1 MDRRLIALC
10 AGNAVI
16 GTGTMVV
23 PGMLPVLTRGLGVD
37 LQAGGRL
44 IAAFGLT
51 VCLLTP
57 VLAGWLSRIDR
68 RRLLTALMLLFL
80 AGHAIAGLVDDYAA
94 VMATRIA
101 VAISAGLFT
110 SQAAGTTRLLVPPER
125 QGAAVGFVFL
135 GWSIAAV
142 AGMPLGAWIAATLGW
157 RAGFFM
163 VAAASAVTMVWVWRV
178 LPAGLR
184 VPAIDAAAWRAVA
197 RHGRLLAVVAVT
209 AIHSSAQFTIFSYY
223 TPILVERTAVSATG
237 VTAMLALFGLA
248 GIAGNVVAIRTL
260 DRAGS
265 ARVVATSIVLMTAGQ
280 VWMAIGAFDT
290 VSMIGGSVL
299 WGLGCFAANSAQ
311 QARLLMLA
319 PALAPVSVALN
330 SSAIYLGQAVGA
342 EAGGHI
348 LTDWGFDALAW
359 ASLPTFAIALG
370 LSVMARRRVSA
381 G

>member
-57 VLAGWLSRIDR
+57 VLAGWLSRIDQ

-184 VPAIDAAAWRAVA
+184 VPAIDAAAWGAVA

-370 LSVMARRRVSA
+370 LSVMAGRRVSA

>member
-23 PGMLPVLTRGLGVD
+23 PGMLPDLTRGLGVD

-57 VLAGWLSRIDR
+57 VLAGWFSRIDR
-68 RRLLTALMLLFL
+68 RHLLTALLLLFL
-80 AGHAIAGLVDDYAA
+80 AGHAIAGLVDDYAG

-163 VAAASAVTMVWVWRV
+163 VAAASAVSMIWVWHV

-184 VPAIDAAAWRAVA
+184 VQAIDAAAWRSVA

-223 TPILVERTAVSATG
+223 TPILVERTGVSATG

-248 GIAGNVVAIRTL
+248 GIAGNVAAIRTL
-260 DRAGS
+260 DRSGS
-265 ARVVATSIVLMTAGQ
+265 ARVVAASIVVMTAGQ
-280 VWMAIGAFDT
+280 VWMAAGGFDT
-290 VSMIGGSVL
+290 VSMIGGSLL

-311 QARLLMLA
+311 QARLLGLA

-348 LTDWGFDALAW
+348 LTGWGFDALAW
-359 ASLPTFAIALG
+359 ASLPMFVVALG
-370 LSVMARRRVSA
+370 LSGLAGRRVSA